1 VHLWKV
7 ILFVLPLGLDTFA
20 VSAALGTRQPS
31 RGERLRIS
39 LVMTGFEV
47 AMPVLGL
54 VLGRALGT
62 VIGSAADYLAIAV
75 LVAVG
80 IWMLVADDDDDDES
94 KAAALF
100 GGSGPALLAL
110 GLSISLDE
118 LAIGFSARL
127 IGVPIWAAIV
137 LIGVQAFA
145 AAQLGLRLGGRM
157 SGHARETAERLAGA
171 ALIALAVLL
180 AIEKTV

>member
-80 IWMLVADDDDDDES
+80 IWMLVADDDDES

-118 LAIGFSARL
+118 LAIGFSAGL

-180 AIEKTV
+180 AIEKAV

>member
-7 ILFVLPLGLDTFA
+7 ILFLLPLGLDTFA

-31 RGERLRIS
+31 RDERLRIS

-47 AMPVLGL
+47 AMPVIGL

-62 VIGSAADYLAIAV
+62 LIGSAADYLAIAV

-80 IWMLVADDDDDDES
+80 IWLLVGDDDDDE
-94 KAAALF
+94 KAAGIL
-100 GGSGPALLAL
+100 GGSGVALFAV

-118 LAIGFSARL
+118 LAIGFSAGL
-127 IGVPIWAAIV
+127 IGVSIWVAIV
-137 LIGVQAFA
+137 LIGVQAYA
-145 AAQLGLRLGGRM
+145 AAQLGLRLGGRL
-157 SGHARETAERLAGA
+157 SENARENAERLAGV

-180 AIEKTV
+180 AVEKAV